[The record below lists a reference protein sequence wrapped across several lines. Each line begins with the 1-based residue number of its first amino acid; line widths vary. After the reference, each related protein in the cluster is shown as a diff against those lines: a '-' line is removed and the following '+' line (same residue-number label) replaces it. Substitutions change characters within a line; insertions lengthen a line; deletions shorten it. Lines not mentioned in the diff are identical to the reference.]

1 MNQLSRIL
9 SWVFIPL
16 NAPVFALLIAAY
28 VPSDTVWERNEV
40 IYLIP
45 EDWKLLLLLMFGFFS
60 ILIPSFT
67 ILFLRYSGAIT
78 TVMMDSRK
86 ERMIPSF
93 FVNVSAI
100 ALFYLVHLKDPDSR
114 LPTAVYALTIGS
126 FATVFICTIIT
137 QWWKVSLH
145 AAGMGILT
153 GFLFAYYT
161 GLDYYTFWI
170 LPVALIMSGI
180 VMSARIYLGKH
191 SLAQCLVGYS
201 IGVASLILS
210 VLLFRH

>member
-9 SWVFIPL
+9 SWVFLPL

-28 VPSDTVWERNEV
+28 IPADTVVGRNEV
-40 IYLIP
+40 VYLIP
-45 EDWKLLLLLMFGFFS
+45 EDWKLLLVLMFGFFS
-60 ILIPSFT
+60 VLIPGLT

-93 FVNVSAI
+93 FVNISAI
-100 ALFYLVHLKDPDSR
+100 ALFYLVHLKDPGSL
-114 LPTAVYALTIGS
+114 LPSAVYGLCIGS

-137 QWWKVSLH
+137 NWWKVSLH
-145 AAGMGILT
+145 AAGMGILS
-153 GFLFAYYT
+153 GFLFAYYS

-170 LPVALIMSGI
+170 LPATLIMSGI
-180 VMSARIYLGKH
+180 VMSGRIYLGKH
-191 SLAQCLVGYS
+191 SLAQCLVGYF
-201 IGVASLILS
+201 IGVTALAAT
-210 VLLFRH
+210 VLLFRS

>member
-1 MNQLSRIL
+1 MNLLSRIL

-28 VPSDTVWERNEV
+28 VPTDTVLERNEV
-40 IYLIP
+40 VYLIP
-45 EDWKLLLLLMFGFFS
+45 DDWKLLLLLMFGFFS

-67 ILFLRYSGAIT
+67 ILFLRFSGSIT

-100 ALFYLVHLKDPDSR
+100 ALFYIVHQKDPNSL

-126 FATVFICTIIT
+126 FITVFTCTIIT

-145 AAGMGILT
+145 AAGMGILS
-153 GFLFAYYT
+153 GFLFAYYA

-170 LPVALIMSGI
+170 LPATLIMSGI

-191 SLAQCLVGYS
+191 SLAQCLVGYF
-201 IGVASLILS
+201 IGVAALVTT
-210 VLLFRH
+210 VLLFRY

>member
-28 VPSDTVWERNEV
+28 VPADTVWGRNEV

-45 EDWKLLLLLMFGFFS
+45 EDWKLLLLLMFAFFS

-67 ILFLRYSGAIT
+67 ILFLRYSGVIT

-93 FVNVSAI
+93 FVNVSAV
-100 ALFYLVHLKDPDSR
+100 ALFYLVQLKDPDNR

-126 FATVFICTIIT
+126 FITVFICTIIT

-145 AAGMGILT
+145 AAGMGILS
-153 GFLFAYYT
+153 GFLFAYYA
-161 GLDYYTFWI
+161 GLDYYVFWI
-170 LPVALIMSGI
+170 LPATLIMSGI

-201 IGVASLILS
+201 IGVAALTLT

>member
-100 ALFYLVHLKDPDSR
+100 ALFYLVQLKDPESR

-126 FATVFICTIIT
+126 FITVFICTIIT

-153 GFLFAYYT
+153 GFLFAYYA

-170 LPVALIMSGI
+170 LPVVLIVSGI

-201 IGVASLILS
+201 IGVAALTLT
-210 VLLFRH
+210 VLLFRY

>member
-28 VPSDTVWERNEV
+28 VPADTVVGRNEV
-40 IYLIP
+40 VYLIP
-45 EDWKLLLLLMFGFFS
+45 DDWKMLLLLMFGFFS

-67 ILFLRYSGAIT
+67 ILFLKYSGAIT

-100 ALFYLVHLKDPDSR
+100 ALFYLVCCHQQFTD
-114 LPTAVYALTIGS
+114 
-126 FATVFICTIIT
+126 
-137 QWWKVSLH
+137 
-145 AAGMGILT
+145 
-153 GFLFAYYT
+153 
-161 GLDYYTFWI
+161 
-170 LPVALIMSGI
+170 
-180 VMSARIYLGKH
+180 
-191 SLAQCLVGYS
+191 
-201 IGVASLILS
+201 
-210 VLLFRH
+210 

>member
-28 VPSDTVWERNEV
+28 VPTDTVWERNEV

-100 ALFYLVHLKDPDSR
+100 ALFYLVQLKDPDNR

-153 GFLFAYYT
+153 GFLFAYYA

-170 LPVALIMSGI
+170 LPVTLIVSGI

-201 IGVASLILS
+201 IGVAALTLS
-210 VLLFRH
+210 VLLFRY